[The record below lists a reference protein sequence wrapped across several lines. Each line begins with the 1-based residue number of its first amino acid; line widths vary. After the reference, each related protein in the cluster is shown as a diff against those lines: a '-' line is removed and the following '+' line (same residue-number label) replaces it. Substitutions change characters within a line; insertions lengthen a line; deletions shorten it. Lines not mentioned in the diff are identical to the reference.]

1 MTIRRCAAALAIAAA
16 SFSGPANAAMV
27 SFFLDQSNV
36 SVLPDG
42 NNYLK
47 LTIWD
52 GSDAIGRIVNGYT
65 AVSGDVVF
73 EVQTLPA
80 LSQYAQNKFG
90 LDTFAFNT
98 KMNLNM
104 YAVPNFMGLPSNW
117 SIGIGGQN
125 ADGFGEFELTPGTH
139 GANNVVDPLF
149 FVISGIAGD
158 SVGTYQDASSGNAG
172 QGNYDFAS
180 HVINFAIPGDNTNTT
195 SAWFGG
201 NTPTVVP
208 LPAAGWLLLSGLG
221 AGAFI
226 RRRRRAQAIA

>member
-1 MTIRRCAAALAIAAA
+1 MTRRRCAAALAIAVV
-16 SFSGPANAAMV
+16 SLSGHANAAMV

-36 SVLPDG
+36 LVLPDG
-42 NNYLK
+42 TDYLK

-52 GSDAIGRIVNGYT
+52 GSDAIGKVVNGYT

-90 LDTFAFNT
+90 IDSFAFNT
-98 KMNLNM
+98 WMSLSM
-104 YAVPNFMGLPSNW
+104 YTAPNFKGLPANW

-125 ADGFGEFELTPGTH
+125 ADGFGQFELSPGTQ
-139 GANNVVDPLF
+139 GASNVVDPLF
-149 FVISGIAGD
+149 FAISGITGD
-158 SVGTYQDASSGNAG
+158 SAGTYQRAPTGNAG
-172 QGNYDFAS
+172 QGNYNFAS
-180 HVINFAIPGDNTNTT
+180 HVINFGIPGDGTNTT

-201 NTPTVVP
+201 NTPAIVP

-221 AGAFI
+221 AGAVF
-226 RRRRRAQAIA
+226 RKRKTA

>member
-1 MTIRRCAAALAIAAA
+1 MMRKCIAVATAAATLGLAGHAH
-16 SFSGPANAAMV
+16 AAMV
-27 SFFLDQSNV
+27 SFYLNQSNV

-42 NNYLK
+42 TNYLM

-52 GSDAIGRIVNGYT
+52 GADAIGKVVNGYT

-98 KMNLNM
+98 WMSLSM
-104 YAVPNFMGLPSNW
+104 YTLPNFKGLPSNW
-117 SIGIGGQN
+117 SVGIGAQN
-125 ADGFGEFELTPGTH
+125 ADGFGQFELTPGTH

-149 FVISGIAGD
+149 FAISGISGD
-158 SVGTYQDASSGNAG
+158 SAGTYERASTGNAG
-172 QGNYDFAS
+172 QGNYNFAS
-180 HVINFAIPGDNTNTT
+180 HVINFGIPGDGTNTS

-201 NTPTVVP
+201 NTPAVVP

-226 RRRRRAQAIA
+226 RRRKKA